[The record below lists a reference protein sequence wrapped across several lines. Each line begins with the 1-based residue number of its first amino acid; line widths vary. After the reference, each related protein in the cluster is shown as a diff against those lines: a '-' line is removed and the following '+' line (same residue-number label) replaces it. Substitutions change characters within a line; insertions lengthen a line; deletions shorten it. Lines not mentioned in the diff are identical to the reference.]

1 MTSETTK
8 IITTS
13 SSSSSLYSFL
23 YREKKVPVTF
33 ATCDVLSEEQ
43 CHAVLH
49 SSPFVGWYR
58 KCERSIRRKHQPNNN
73 SNKNNGSQFDFPVS
87 ESENDSQVIDI
98 RAVTIQSVDFFGA
111 RYVNLQKQIRWKGK
125 ERKGMEWKCLLY
137 TIVFKRWCFIGAVC
151 FLCFSFLAFHVSFA

>member
-13 SSSSSLYSFL
+13 SSSSLYSFL
-23 YREKKVPVTF
+23 YREKQVPVTF

-58 KCERSIRRKHQPNNN
+58 KCERSIRRKHQPNNSN
-73 SNKNNGSQFDFPVS
+73 NKNNKNNGSQFAFPVS

-111 RYVNLQKQIRWKGK
+111 RYVNLQ
-125 ERKGMEWKCLLY
+125 
-137 TIVFKRWCFIGAVC
+137 
-151 FLCFSFLAFHVSFA
+151 